1 MSLVSVSNYD
11 AHSVRGAEKETN
23 VIRTPVLQTCMMI
36 LIASMATVVVAQDR
50 PTPESAPIIDLEDST
65 IVEVETPEPNE
76 ENTSQVEPI
85 VDPYN
90 TEIENDTTGSYEI
103 ITGGKPLKS
112 LRWPLQ
118 REIEGGLVILAF
130 DDVSIDETLG
140 FIAQTTGKV
149 VIPVNASSLRAKKIT
164 LRNDEPIDRGMALD
178 LLFQAFRLNQVGVIE
193 RDDIII
199 IGPLDMMLSDIGD
212 IPVLGVDEDVMNR
225 QDRGT
230 LVIKVYSIE
239 RTEAAVIGDRINE
252 MFPDYGL
259 LTVYPA
265 SNQIVLL
272 GDIGL
277 CQQVQLL
284 IDQLDRIWRSGRLK
298 TFRLKYA
305 DASEISNN
313 ILDLFEESSSST
325 SRAQTTRNTRNQATR
340 TTNTGTDEVEL
351 RLTVNMQQN
360 SVTVQAE
367 PDAMEEIEKLILTEW
382 DMPRATETSKM
393 YVLQYSDPIKVRNLL
408 QEILGDGSQ
417 TSSAGGRGQAQRA
430 DVTQAISGVYR
441 FEAYPDK
448 NALLVLSKTEESFA
462 FLDSIIESI
471 DQPTDVGLPKIVE
484 LKHANAVSLA
494 EELNALLAAPGV
506 SATIERPDTGLS
518 GEGFGESA
526 SSTDNET
533 GGQMSFP
540 WQQGGANADDQSP
553 ESILIA
559 KIRIVPI
566 VRQNALSI
574 IAPPAYMKSILDV
587 IEDFDQPTRQVMISA
602 TIAAVTLTDDLELGL
617 RWGSGAAASGENSI
631 GMNGDLS
638 GQINNVLSGLFDG
651 TDAVFTLSGEG
662 NNVGVVLDAL
672 NQLTN
677 VRIIQQPKTFT
688 SDNQESIFFNGSEV
702 PIRTTSNTTSSGL
715 VEGGFDYRDVGVMLN
730 VRPRITAHGNV
741 DLSINVELSDQTG
754 EGVGDNPI
762 FSRRQVRS
770 QVQLRDGQTV
780 LIGGILKESESKT
793 KKKVPLLGDIPL
805 VGDLFSSVD
814 DNTIRE
820 ELLVFITPVIIN
832 SLDEESTN
840 YNEGYLERLQEI
852 SLPVD
857 EQIKH
862 IKDGDDFLIRRLRDP
877 ASDYN
882 RILDAIQSPIDET
895 EAE

>member
-1 MSLVSVSNYD
+1 
-11 AHSVRGAEKETN
+11 
-23 VIRTPVLQTCMMI
+23 
-36 LIASMATVVVAQDR
+36 MAAVTVAQER
-50 PTPESAPIIDLEDST
+50 PVPESAPIFDLEAEANET
-65 IVEVETPEPNE
+65 VETSQPSEDENVNDKRPGNE
-76 ENTSQVEPI
+76 STYPTSVDTENP
-85 VDPYN
+85 DDY
-90 TEIENDTTGSYEI
+90 EITTGGQS
-103 ITGGKPLKS
+103 PQS
-112 LRWPLQ
+112 NRWHSQ
-118 REIEGGLVILAF
+118 REVKGGLVILAF
-130 DDVSIDETLG
+130 DNVSIEETLG
-140 FIAQTTGKV
+140 FITEISGKV
-149 VIPVNASSLRAKKIT
+149 VIPVNVNSLRAKKIT

-178 LLFQAFRLNQVGVIE
+178 MLFHAFRLNQIGVIE

-199 IGPLDMMLSDIGD
+199 IGPLDSMLSDIGD
-212 IPVLGVDEDVMNR
+212 IPVLGVDENVMNR

-230 LVIKVYSIE
+230 LVIKVFSID

-252 MFPDYGL
+252 MFPDYGQ
-259 LTVYPA
+259 LTVYPV

-284 IDQLDRIWRSGRLK
+284 INQLDRIWRSGRLK

-305 DASEISNN
+305 DASEISEN
-313 ILDLFEESSSST
+313 IMELFDESGSTT
-325 SRAQTTRNTRNQATR
+325 SRVQTTRNARPR
-340 TTNTGTDEVEL
+340 TNTPATSGNVEVEL

-367 PDAMEEIEKLILTEW
+367 PDVMEEVEKLIVTEW
-382 DMPRATETSKM
+382 DLPRATETSKM
-393 YVLQYSDPIKVRNLL
+393 YILKYSDPIKVRNLL
-408 QEILGDGSQ
+408 QEILGDGSR
-417 TSSAGGRGQAQRA
+417 SSAGGRGQAQRA
-430 DVTQAISGVYR
+430 DVSQAISGVYR

-462 FLDSIIESI
+462 FLDSIIDSI

-518 GEGFGESA
+518 GEGFGDSA

-533 GGQMSFP
+533 GGNMSFP
-540 WQQGGANADDQSP
+540 WQQGGANSDDKSP

-566 VRQNALSI
+566 VRQNALAI
-574 IAPPAYMKSILDV
+574 LAPAAYMQSILEV
-587 IEDFDQPTRQVMISA
+587 IEKFDRPTRQVMISA

-631 GMNGDLS
+631 GINGDLT
-638 GQINNVLSGLFDG
+638 GTIDNVLKGLFDDNG
-651 TDAVFTLSGEG
+651 AVFTLGEG
-662 NNVGVVLDAL
+662 NNIGVVLDAL

-677 VRIIQQPKTFT
+677 VRIIQQPRTFT

-730 VRPRITAHGNV
+730 IRPRITAHGDI

-793 KKKVPLLGDIPL
+793 KKKIPFLGDIPL
-805 VGDLFSSVD
+805 IGGLFSSVD
-814 DNTIRE
+814 NNTIRE
-820 ELLVFITPVIIN
+820 ELLVFITPVIIH
-832 SLDEESTN
+832 SLDEDSAN
-840 YNEGYLERLQEI
+840 YNRDYLDRLHEI
-852 SLPVD
+852 SLSVD
-857 EQIKH
+857 EQIENIEK
-862 IKDGDDFLIRRLRDP
+862 GDDFLIRRLRNP
-877 ASDYN
+877 TTDYK
-882 RILDAIQSPIDET
+882 RIHDGVQSAPDEP
-895 EAE
+895 ESE